1 MLSNLNG
8 NMSDLNKYDGENLSF
23 EDFKNENGITYW
35 WASDLMQMLGYPN
48 MKSFQKVLDRA
59 TKAFVSINIP
69 HYDNII
75 AITREAE
82 NRQFLDF
89 KLTRFACYL
98 TVMNGDPKK
107 IQVAEAQVYFA
118 QQTRKFELSLENNNE
133 IDRLL
138 IREELTEGN
147 KSLSSTIKQAG
158 AVDYAKFSNAG
169 YLGMYNMENW
179 KLANKRN
186 VKKEK
191 LMDTMGRTELAANLF
206 RITQTEERIK
216 SKRVKG
222 QNALEQ
228 THYEV
233 GKEVRKIVIENVG
246 KTPENLIQEKELPNV
261 KKELKDGYKKMLK
274 DDKLNNKKN

>member
-1 MLSNLNG
+1 MGELTKS
-8 NMSDLNKYDGENLSF
+8 DGEKLTF

-35 WASDLMQMLGYPN
+35 WASDLMQMLGYTN
-48 MKSFQKVLDRA
+48 MKSFQRVLDRA
-59 TKAFVSINIP
+59 TKAFVSLNIP

-75 AITREAE
+75 AITRETE
-82 NRQFLDF
+82 NNQFQDF

-107 IQVAEAQVYFA
+107 IEVAEAQVYFA
-118 QQTRKFELSLENNNE
+118 QQTRKFELYLENNNE

-138 IREELTEGN
+138 IREEVSEGN
-147 KSLSSTIKQAG
+147 KSLSSIIKKSG
-158 AVDYAKFSNAG
+158 VKDYPKFANAG

-179 KLANKRN
+179 KLAKKRN

-216 SKRVKG
+216 SKGVHG
-222 QNALEQ
+222 QNELEQ
-228 THYEV
+228 THYQV

-246 KTPENLIQEKELPNV
+246 KTPENLIQEKELPNI
-261 KKELKDGYKKMLK
+261 KKELKDGYKKMIK
-274 DDKLNNKKN
+274 EDKKINNK

>member
-1 MLSNLNG
+1 
-8 NMSDLNKYDGENLSF
+8 MSEIIKSDGEKLSF

-35 WASDLMQMLGYPN
+35 WATDLMQMLGYPN

-59 TKAFVSINIP
+59 TKAFVSLNIP

-75 AITREAE
+75 AISREIG
-82 NRQFLDF
+82 NHQTQDF

-107 IQVAEAQVYFA
+107 VEVAEAQVYFA
-118 QQTRKFELSLENNNE
+118 QQTRKFELYLENNNE

-147 KSLSSTIKQAG
+147 KSLSSIIKQAG
-158 AVDYAKFSNAG
+158 ATDYARFANAG

-179 KLANKRN
+179 RLANKRN
-186 VKKEK
+186 VKKDK

-216 SKRVKG
+216 NKGVKG
-222 QNALEQ
+222 QSALEQ
-228 THYEV
+228 THYQV

-274 DDKLNNKKN
+274 EDKENNKKKK

>member
-1 MLSNLNG
+1 MAEISNVDG
-8 NMSDLNKYDGENLSF
+8 NKLSF

-59 TKAFVSINIP
+59 TKAFVSLSIP

-75 AITREAE
+75 ATSRKI
-82 NRQFLDF
+82 NGSDCQDF
-89 KLTRFACYL
+89 KLTRFACYI

-107 IQVAEAQVYFA
+107 QEVAEAQVYFA
-118 QQTRKFELSLENNNE
+118 QQTRKFELYLEDNHE

-147 KSLSSTIKQAG
+147 KSLSSTAKRAG
-158 AVDYAKFSNAG
+158 VTDYARFANAG
-169 YLGMYNMENW
+169 YLGMYNMESW

-186 VKKEK
+186 IKKEK

-216 SKRVKG
+216 SKGVQG
-222 QNALEQ
+222 QYNLEQ
-228 THYEV
+228 THFQV
-233 GKEVRKIVIENVG
+233 GKEVRNIVQQNVG
-246 KTPENLIQEKELPNV
+246 KSPENLIQEKELPNV

-274 DDKLNNKKN
+274 DDRSKNK